1 MGKQHN
7 KSIKR
12 KRRDSYLERK
22 KDAIKA
28 KAKSKAAAKA

>member
-7 KSIKR
+7 KAIKR

-22 KDAIKA
+22 KDAAKA
-28 KAKSKAAAKA
+28 KVKSKAAAKA